1 MDENNFGN
9 FVEQGQPR
17 EPPESD
23 HAASAVPASED
34 AFAVVLI
41 SVNNH
46 RKQQYNKQDMMG
58 KTPGNVED
66 GLCGGMVSNPEASH
80 VDHTATTK
88 KSNGNNKGSM
98 ASEQEQQMRMS

>member
-23 HAASAVPASED
+23 HAACAVPASED
-34 AFAVVLI
+34 AFAFVLS

-46 RKQQYNKQDMMG
+46 RKQHYNKQDMMG

-80 VDHTATTK
+80 VDHTATRK
-88 KSNGNNKGSM
+88 KSNNKGSF